1 MVAAAGA
8 SQQGPASKHMAGR
21 AEGVSQNLTGVWSG
35 RYFYPR
41 ELPPV
46 SFVATLIETAT
57 GLTGMTHEPAA
68 TSTARYASL
77 QGQREGNAVSFTKT
91 YDKAQLKAHPIHY
104 SGIINGDATEIK
116 GTWRIPGYW
125 SGNFLMIR
133 SPGKVAAVTRKVA
146 ERV

>member
-1 MVAAAGA
+1 
-8 SQQGPASKHMAGR
+8 MAGQGEE
-21 AEGVSQNLTGVWSG
+21 ASQNLTGVWSG
-35 RYFYPR
+35 SYFYPR

-46 SFVATLIETAT
+46 SFLATLIETAAS
-57 GLTGMTHEPAA
+57 LTGTTHEPAA
-68 TSTARYASL
+68 TGTARYASL

-91 YDKAQLKAHPIHY
+91 YDKAELKAYPIHY
-104 SGIINGDATEIK
+104 SGILDGEATEIK

-125 SGNFLMIR
+125 SGKFLMIR